1 MSRIARLIEKISDL
15 LNNRPSRTRKSVE
28 GGDSTRH
35 LSKSVLYHHHEIR
48 QYGLKIPSL
57 CHSLQELPDL
67 ENRFKETVAPFLEF
81 DPANPAF
88 SKTLSGIR
96 PDIVHAFT
104 HRDLLTTHAKRH
116 QLLYFRGQLVVINA
130 KISRLPMDTDKER
143 VVINTLA
150 GPIRPYI
157 KDNQGYCCL
166 ETCSALHCFE
176 NVNLHL
182 RYLLNPHA
190 YQAMLEDIE
199 TYLVAEQSKDIV
211 L

>member
-1 MSRIARLIEKISDL
+1 MSRIARLIEKLSDL
-15 LNNRPSRTRKSVE
+15 LNNRSSRTRKSGE

-48 QYGLKIPSL
+48 QYGLKIPGL
-57 CHSLQELPDL
+57 WDSLQELSDL
-67 ENRFKETVAPFLEF
+67 DSRFKETVAPFLEF

-104 HRDLLTTHAKRH
+104 HSDLLTTHAKRH
-116 QLLYFRGQLVVINA
+116 QLLYYRGQLVVINA
-130 KISRLPMDTDKER
+130 KISRLPLDTDKDR

-150 GPIRPYI
+150 GPIRPYL
-157 KDNQGYCCL
+157 KNSQGYCCL
-166 ETCSALHCFE
+166 ETCTALHCFE
-176 NVNLHL
+176 DVNLHL
-182 RYLLNPHA
+182 RYLLNPQA

-199 TYLVAEQSKDIV
+199 ASIREEQGKDIV
-211 L
+211 I